1 MTKVN
6 LRQFNVFGD
15 CSDTTLK
22 VLEENSQE
30 VVLEQGQTLIRANA
44 IETHCF
50 IVLSGTLRL
59 LANAPFSE
67 DLYTVGRAEQGD
79 LIGIID
85 LLRRE
90 SCEAAIA
97 RQQTRLLLSL
107 IHI

>member
-1 MTKVN
+1 M
-6 LRQFNVFGD
+6 
-15 CSDTTLK
+15 
-22 VLEENSQE
+22 
-30 VVLEQGQTLIRANA
+30 VLEQGQTLIRANA

-85 LLRRE
+85 LLRRGG
-90 SCEAAIA
+90 EAAIA
-97 RQQTRLLLSL
+97 RQQTRLLSFPQDMY
-107 IHI
+107 